1 MARRISRAIHPW
13 VAALLVIGL
22 LVQIFLAGMGI
33 FAGRAS
39 FATHRDVGFTLQVL
53 PFILILTSVLGGF
66 GRRHA
71 IPATVMFIQFF
82 LQSILLLWRDDL
94 PAIAALH
101 PVNGVLILVVAAWLA
116 WDAWR
121 LRDGTARESAPV

>member
-1 MARRISRAIHPW
+1 MARRIARTVHPW

-22 LVQIFLAGMGI
+22 LVQIFLAGMGV
-33 FAGRAS
+33 FAGAS
-39 FATHRDVGFTLQVL
+39 SFVTHRDVGFMLQVL
-53 PFILILTSVLGGF
+53 PFLLILTAVLGGH

-101 PVNGVLILVVAAWLA
+101 PVNGVLILLIAAWLA

-121 LRDGTARESAPV
+121 VRSAAAPEPAPV